1 MAGSGSGGSSGG
13 GGANAIGA
21 LGLGLQALGA
31 IQGAFGAYYQ
41 GRIMRSQLKLQ
52 AAISEIN
59 AKVAENAAQMALLR
73 GQRAEGISRLKTAQ
87 LKSDQK
93 VALAANGVD
102 LTGSPSVDNILG
114 TTDFM
119 GELDALTINQN
130 AVADA
135 NNFRTQ
141 SANYG
146 AQATM
151 SAAQASGVNAGAMA
165 FNSLLGSAGQFAQSA
180 YQYKKNS

>member
-1 MAGSGSGGSSGG
+1 
-13 GGANAIGA
+13 
-21 LGLGLQALGA
+21 
-31 IQGAFGAYYQ
+31 
-41 GRIMRSQLKLQ
+41 
-52 AAISEIN
+52 
-59 AKVAENAAQMALLR
+59 MALLR

-151 SAAQASGVNAGAMA
+151 SAAQASGVNPGLQVYS
-165 FNSLLGSAGQFAQSA
+165 SLLGDAGQFARSA
-180 YQYKKNS
+180 YQYYKNFSEKQTDKQYRPRLAASQSWPRAGKGHSLSRSSQC